1 MGLPLLLNEQAKGTE
16 WWAQRYW
23 MSSTVKIFR
32 LPFEGLLLGISF
44 LVILEPSCKVIKEML
59 FRIVLSSVDH
69 LPSRSAYIFLWKS
82 LDICSFSTMYSHPV
96 YSMHLD
102 ISPLASW
109 FCFSRLYTPFLSAHI
124 LRFSRLIYSVSPGSY
139 SVSVASFT
147 RFPYSSTHFLVWKCP
162 FCPASR
168 KVSSILRSSTFP
180 TSFPFSL
187 PRQSLRAIF
196 FRVLPYLF
204 HCALPSSFLPC
215 SRLPHLVINR
225 VLLPIPVHVGRLK
238 AQ

>member
-1 MGLPLLLNEQAKGTE
+1 MFVPSPQCIAIPYTLCI
-16 WWAQRYW
+16 W
-23 MSSTVKIFR
+23 IF
-32 LPFEGLLLGISF
+32 P
-44 LVILEPSCKVIKEML
+44 P
-59 FRIVLSSVDH
+59 H
-69 LPSRSAYIFLWKS
+69 ASR
-82 LDICSFSTMYSHPV
+82 
-96 YSMHLD
+96 
-102 ISPLASW
+102 
-109 FCFSRLYTPFLSAHI
+109 FCFSRLYTPFLAALFSVFVGSYSPFLSA
-124 LRFSRLIYSVSPGSY
+124 LYSVSLGSY

-180 TSFPFSL
+180 TSFPLSF

-215 SRLPHLVINR
+215 SPLPHLVINR
-225 VLLPIPVHVGRLK
+225 VLLPIPVLVGQLK

>member
-1 MGLPLLLNEQAKGTE
+1 
-16 WWAQRYW
+16 
-23 MSSTVKIFR
+23 
-32 LPFEGLLLGISF
+32 
-44 LVILEPSCKVIKEML
+44 
-59 FRIVLSSVDH
+59 
-69 LPSRSAYIFLWKS
+69 
-82 LDICSFSTMYSHPV
+82 MYSHPV

-102 ISPLASW
+102 ISPSGLLILFLPA
-109 FCFSRLYTPFLSAHI
+109 LYSVSLGSYTLFLSA
-124 LRFSRLIYSVSPGSY
+124 LYSVSVGSY

-147 RFPYSSTHFLVWKCP
+147 RFPYSSAHFLVWKCP

-180 TSFPFSL
+180 TSFPFSF

-196 FRVLPYLF
+196 FSVLPYLF

-215 SRLPHLVINR
+215 SPLPHLVINR
-225 VLLPIPVHVGRLK
+225 VLLPIPVLVGLLK

>member
-1 MGLPLLLNEQAKGTE
+1 
-16 WWAQRYW
+16 
-23 MSSTVKIFR
+23 MSSAVKIFR
-32 LPFEGLLLGISF
+32 LPFEGLLPGISL

-69 LPSRSAYIFLWKS
+69 LPSRSAYIFFYENPWMFVPSPQCIAIPYTLCIWIFPLWPP
-82 LDICSFSTMYSHPV
+82 DFV
-96 YSMHLD
+96 
-102 ISPLASW
+102 SPGS
-109 FCFSRLYTPFLSAHI
+109 I
-124 LRFSRLIYSVSPGSY
+124 LRFCRLIYSVSLGSY

-180 TSFPFSL
+180 TSFPLSI

-196 FRVLPYLF
+196 LVSCHTYSTVPFHPASSPVLPCHTSSLTVFSY
-204 HCALPSSFLPC
+204 PSLSSLA
-215 SRLPHLVINR
+215 
-225 VLLPIPVHVGRLK
+225 G
-238 AQ
+238 